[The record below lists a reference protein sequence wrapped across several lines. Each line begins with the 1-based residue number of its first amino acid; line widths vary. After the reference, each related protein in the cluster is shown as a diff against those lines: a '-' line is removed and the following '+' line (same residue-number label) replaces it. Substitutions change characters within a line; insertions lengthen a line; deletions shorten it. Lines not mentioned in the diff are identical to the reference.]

1 MGTGANFQASWRV
14 KNTDWKVE
22 SVTLT
27 ILHVYIMEILLYK
40 IYYDFFASK
49 YVLVR
54 EEMRGCYMLHN
65 KLLQTLCRNGSQ
77 V

>member
-14 KNTDWKVE
+14 KKHRLE
-22 SVTLT
+22 SRKCYSPA

-54 EEMRGCYMLHN
+54 GDERMLH
-65 KLLQTLCRNGSQ
+65 
-77 V
+77 VA